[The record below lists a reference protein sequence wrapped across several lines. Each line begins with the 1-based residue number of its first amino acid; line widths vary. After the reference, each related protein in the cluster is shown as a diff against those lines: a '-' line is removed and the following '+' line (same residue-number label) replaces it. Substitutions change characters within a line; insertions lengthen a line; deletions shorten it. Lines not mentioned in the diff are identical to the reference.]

1 MSGHNLP
8 WKISA
13 RNGQSEHDRTV
24 HDQSP
29 DQRGKVQK
37 FRLICIAIVALSL
50 LAESHSA
57 NAYMTKRR
65 PSAIF
70 YLDASKGCY
79 SLTYQSTLRVPY
91 SEVKKLYRVSCNGI
105 HHYEIF
111 ASGDL
116 ASIGKSSLSGSN
128 LNAGK
133 SAISYCVEEFRKL
146 KFYNRSKSDYN
157 WTQEEE
163 ISMGNW
169 IADTGPELVRYAD
182 RFVCYLGQGI
192 KNRPFF
198 KEVSKPLTRG
208 FEKYEN

>member
-1 MSGHNLP
+1 M
-8 WKISA
+8 
-13 RNGQSEHDRTV
+13 
-24 HDQSP
+24 
-29 DQRGKVQK
+29 QK
-37 FRLICIAIVALSL
+37 LRLICIAISVFSL
-50 LAESHSA
+50 IAGSHSA
-57 NAYMTKRR
+57 SANMSKRR

-70 YLDASKGCY
+70 YLDANKGCY

-91 SEVKKLYRVSCNGI
+91 TEVKKLYRVSCNGL

-116 ASIGKSSLSGSN
+116 ASIGRSSSIGSN

-133 SAISYCVEEFRKL
+133 TAITYCVEEFRKL
-146 KFYNRSKSDYN
+146 KFNNRSKTDYN

-198 KEVSKPLTRG
+198 KEVAKPLTRG